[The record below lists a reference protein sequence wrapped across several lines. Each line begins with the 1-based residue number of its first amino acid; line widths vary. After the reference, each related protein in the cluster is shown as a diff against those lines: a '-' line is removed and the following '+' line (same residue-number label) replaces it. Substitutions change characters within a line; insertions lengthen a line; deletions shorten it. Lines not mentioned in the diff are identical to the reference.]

1 MFRLNCDCMLTEY
14 KEDCMLTA
22 CVEHDVLYARIAARI
37 YTVLVGTV
45 NMKSKCKNS
54 RARPVT

>member
-22 CVEHDVLYARIAARI
+22 CREHDVLYARIAARI
-37 YTVLVGTV
+37 YTVSVGTV
-45 NMKSKCKNS
+45 NMKSNAKIAE
-54 RARPVT
+54 RVQ